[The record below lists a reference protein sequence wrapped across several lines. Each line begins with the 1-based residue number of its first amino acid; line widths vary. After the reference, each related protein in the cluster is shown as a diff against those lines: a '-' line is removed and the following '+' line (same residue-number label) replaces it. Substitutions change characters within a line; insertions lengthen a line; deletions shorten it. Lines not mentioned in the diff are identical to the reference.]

1 MALSNEELL
10 QQVNML
16 ATRTDDNK
24 EMKFNKMPG
33 INKGLNPEFFT
44 GNNTKIVNAI
54 NKLATEVNALETAVV
69 DMINKTNSVLMDVNS
84 IENQEVWEET
94 KRLMGEDTIIEG
106 IRALLDGKMQDK
118 VLNIDEEDEGKVLT
132 VVIDDAGNP
141 VVKPVDMGDIGTGGG
156 NNGGG
161 NVEDVISAY
170 TVTYL
175 NGEHPEMTNVGQAID
190 HIMDT
195 IANFDFEVTW
205 KDIKNKPKIGNKLE
219 LDEDSLNLLSNKDV
233 ELSAVPLMTDDDI
246 FDLINDLD

>member
-10 QQVNML
+10 QQVNIL

-33 INKGLNPEFFT
+33 INKGLNPDFFT

-94 KRLMGEDTIIEG
+94 KKLMGEDTIIEG

-118 VLNIDEEDEGKVLT
+118 VLGFDEEDEGKVLT
-132 VVIDDAGNP
+132 VAIDDAGNP

-156 NNGGG
+156 S
-161 NVEDVISAY
+161 VEDVISAY

-175 NGEHPEMTNVGQAID
+175 NGDHPEMTNVGQAID

>member
-33 INKGLNPEFFT
+33 INKGLNPDFFT
-44 GNNTKIVNAI
+44 GNNTKIANAI
-54 NKLATEVNALETAVV
+54 NKLASEVNALETAVV

-156 NNGGG
+156 S
-161 NVEDVISAY
+161 VEDVISAY

-175 NGEHPEMTNVGQAID
+175 NGDHPEMTNVGQAID

>member
-10 QQVNML
+10 QQVNIL

-24 EMKFNKMPG
+24 EMKYNKMPG
-33 INKGLNPEFFT
+33 INKGLNPDFFT

-54 NKLATEVNALETAVV
+54 NKLASEVNALETAVV

-94 KRLMGEDTIIEG
+94 KKLMGEDTIIEG

-118 VLNIDEEDEGKVLT
+118 VLGFNEEDEGKVLT
-132 VVIDDAGNP
+132 IAIDDAGNP
-141 VVKPVDMGDIGTGGG
+141 VVKPVDMGDVGTGGG
-156 NNGGG
+156 NGGG
-161 NVEDVISAY
+161 SVEDVISAY

-175 NGEHPEMTNVGQAID
+175 NGDHPEMTNVGQAID

-205 KDIKNKPKIGNKLE
+205 EDIKNKPKIGNKLE
-219 LDEDSLNLLSNKDV
+219 MDDDSLNLLSNKNE
-233 ELSAVPLMTDDDI
+233 ELSVVPLMTDDDI

>member
-10 QQVNML
+10 QQVNIL

-24 EMKFNKMPG
+24 EMKYNKMPG
-33 INKGLNPEFFT
+33 INKGLNPDFFT

-94 KRLMGEDTIIEG
+94 KKLMGEDTIIEG

-118 VLNIDEEDEGKVLT
+118 VLGFDEEDEGKVLT
-132 VVIDDAGNP
+132 IAIDDAGNP

-156 NNGGG
+156 NGGG
-161 NVEDVISAY
+161 TVEDVISAY

-175 NGEHPEMTNVGQAID
+175 NGDHPEMTNVGQAID

-195 IANFDFEVTW
+195 IANLDVEVKW
-205 KDIKNKPKIGNKLE
+205 GDIKNKPKIGNKLE
-219 LDEDSLNLLSNKDV
+219 MDDDSLNLLSNKNE

>member
-10 QQVNML
+10 QQVNIL

-24 EMKFNKMPG
+24 EMKYNKMPG
-33 INKGLNPEFFT
+33 INKGLNPDFFT

-54 NKLATEVNALETAVV
+54 NKLASEVNALETAVV

-94 KRLMGEDTIIEG
+94 KKLMGEDTIIEG

-118 VLNIDEEDEGKVLT
+118 VLGFDEEDEGKVLT
-132 VVIDDAGNP
+132 IAIDDAGNP

-156 NNGGG
+156 NGGG
-161 NVEDVISAY
+161 TVEDVISAY
-170 TVTYL
+170 SVTYL

-195 IANFDFEVTW
+195 IKNLDFEVKW
-205 KDIKNKPKIGNKLE
+205 GDIKNKPKIGNKLE
-219 LDEDSLNLLSNKDV
+219 MDDDSLNLLSNKNE

>member
-33 INKGLNPEFFT
+33 INKGLNPDFFT

-54 NKLATEVNALETAVV
+54 NKLASEVNALETAVV

-156 NNGGG
+156 S
-161 NVEDVISAY
+161 VEDVISAY

-175 NGEHPEMTNVGQAID
+175 NGDHPEMTNVGQAID

>member
-10 QQVNML
+10 QQVNIL

-24 EMKFNKMPG
+24 EMKYNKMPG
-33 INKGLNPEFFT
+33 INKGLNPDFFT

-54 NKLATEVNALETAVV
+54 NKLASEVNALETAVV

-94 KRLMGEDTIIEG
+94 KKLMGEDTIIEG

-118 VLNIDEEDEGKVLT
+118 VLGFNEEDEGKVLT
-132 VVIDDAGNP
+132 IAIDDAGNP
-141 VVKPVDMGDIGTGGG
+141 VVKPVDMGDVGTGGG
-156 NNGGG
+156 NGGG
-161 NVEDVISAY
+161 SVEDVISAY

-175 NGEHPEMTNVGQAID
+175 NGDHPEMTNVGQAID
-190 HIMDT
+190 YIMDT

-205 KDIKNKPKIGNKLE
+205 EDIKNKPKIGNKLE
-219 LDEDSLNLLSNKDV
+219 MDDDSLNLLSNKNE